1 MSGNEEDVAKLKDQL
16 ARAMRGYQL
25 LKQQAEKQAGELA
38 EEKQRSADLEA
49 QQGDQDL
56 SEQLELSNAKL
67 EESTMQLESVKQEL
81 EQQQQQSADRISSL
95 NKRLESKELAQNA
108 AVETAIKQERDAFEA
123 AQVLHEKAE
132 KELVLLRQKVV
143 ELEDSTMVKAEES
156 MSAMSRIEDLE
167 EKVRV
172 AIHSVDLSKAELAMR
187 DKELEQTRD
196 SADALKSAKRLL
208 EERVNEVEQQLTFTS
223 QDRDRFSQEKKQLD
237 DAEKES
243 SGKLSELQKELGAA
257 RDLHRK
263 EMEEVTGKL
272 QAAEADARAAKEEV
286 EAARENG
293 VEQLAACERL
303 RGEMAELESVNS
315 GLCDRVDGFD
325 KQLEDQAS
333 QHKLDQ
339 KKNVKAIRELKGELL
354 KAVEQKKRVEAEL
367 CAAMEATPPS
377 GHQDGLR
384 NRSSTV
390 GNTSP
395 TSRPQAEILLDPAPA
410 TPDSLNSQNFKLEI
424 QLEEA
429 QEELQRKEEMLE
441 FYMKSAPT
449 CLLYTSPSPRDS

>member
-395 TSRPQAEILLDPAPA
+395 TSRCAVDSSCHCEIE
-410 TPDSLNSQNFKLEI
+410 SLSLI
-424 QLEEA
+424 HI
-429 QEELQRKEEMLE
+429 
-441 FYMKSAPT
+441 
-449 CLLYTSPSPRDS
+449 